1 MRPKKLQEGCTTM
14 SEGRH
19 EIEVA
24 KNRLAAAKATA
35 SSAATIMDSAKLM
48 EQTACTMATTAKKN
62 KATAATL
69 LKSSSKE
76 VKEAKDIM
84 KEVEKKWK
92 FVAVD
97 ADAGDSPKKKNGRKK
112 KRRKVSPS
120 NASAETALE
129 ENNNGDDATAQN
141 ETAMAAARLENNIVV
156 EGAGLTVING
166 TYKKLAAHCY
176 EKEGQWNGAIGIFM
190 IFQKGTHWF
199 FGFRGDRTPYCQQTL
214 YRTMSSCPA
223 DTPRKNGWMTFG
235 DGVSPAPKLKW

>member
-1 MRPKKLQEGCTTM
+1 M

-19 EIEVA
+19 EIEAA
-24 KNRLAAAKATA
+24 KKRLAAARATA

-62 KATAATL
+62 KAIAATL

-76 VKEAKDIM
+76 VKEAKDIL
-84 KEVEKKWK
+84 KKVEKKWN

-97 ADAGDSPKKKNGRKK
+97 ADAGDSPKKNNGRKK
-112 KRRKVSPS
+112 KRRKVSAS

-129 ENNNGDDATAQN
+129 ENNSGDDTGQN
-141 ETAMAAARLENNIVV
+141 ESAMAAARLENNIVV
-156 EGAGLTVING
+156 EGAGLAVING
-166 TYKKLAAHCY
+166 TYKKLADHCY

-199 FGFRGDRTPYCQQTL
+199 FGFRGDGTPYCQQKL
-214 YRTMSSCPA
+214 YRTMSSCSA
-223 DTPRKNGWMTFG
+223 EAPRKTGWMTIG
-235 DGVSPAPKLKW
+235 GGVSPAPKLKW